1 MFYQLKQPSQSAPSH
16 LLSHLLITLLMTFL
30 GLSPTAQATEL
41 VYTPINPLFGGN
53 PLNFNI
59 LINTGNA
66 QNPHRAPANPPKTAL
81 ENFSESIERAILS
94 KLAGEVTSRMFP
106 NTGVLATGGT
116 FDAGSF
122 KVTVTAP
129 DPLSNVVTITT
140 TDKLTGATT
149 AIEIN
154 KAMLSGM

>member
-1 MFYQLKQPSQSAPSH
+1 L
-16 LLSHLLITLLMTFL
+16 T
-30 GLSPTAQATEL
+30 
-41 VYTPINPLFGGN
+41 
-53 PLNFNI
+53 
-59 LINTGNA
+59 NTGNT
-66 QNPHRAPANPPKTAL
+66 QNPHRAPANTPKTAL

-106 NTGVLATGGT
+106 STGVLSTGGT

-122 KVTVTAP
+122 KVSVTAP